1 MRAVKRHKIG
11 NIDITDTITVGK
23 HEGLIPDVL
32 LHTLDP
38 PASHGVQACVYYRNL
53 PRFGGVV
60 VDGHLIAAIGEVVC
74 NVRSVQEIV
83 CEVLLDDVLL
93 IACAD
98 DKVVVAVVAV

>member
-1 MRAVKRHKIG
+1 M
-11 NIDITDTITVGK
+11 
-23 HEGLIPDVL
+23 
-32 LHTLDP
+32 
-38 PASHGVQACVYYRNL
+38 
-53 PRFGGVV
+53 